1 MKIKT
6 LALALLTVVMFAAG
20 CASKMEQNVDSAHRK
35 ASAAAA
41 AYNATKGQS
50 AGIGEYSLPRL
61 SGDEVFLGS
70 SNIDDPIFSKNFTY
84 YTKGV
89 QTLSQVLNNI
99 SRIIEK
105 PVLAREVAVGEISQS
120 ASAPQSNPLDGLV
133 NIEFRGPLRSLLDQ
147 IGEQNDISWRYKS
160 GKIEFFKYES
170 RVFHM
175 SLPGGKKSVESSISL
190 SGVDSSGGSEGSSGS
205 SGGSS
210 GGGNV
215 SVSSEM
221 TISPWESVLQGV
233 SSILMPETFGQ
244 TADADSSAASLST
257 NGRYGYAV
265 ANPDLG
271 IITVTARPTYLDR
284 IENYIESINK
294 RFAQN
299 ILIDIR
305 VFSVT
310 LNDEFAAGFSLETV
324 INQVNFNGYG
334 LKLDALSV
342 AGPAILAP
350 ISGAQA
356 GSISSDMSFY
366 SKDFTGTASAVL
378 EALNAVGSASLETQG
393 QVLAING
400 QPAPF
405 QVANEVSYISSS
417 SQTQSDVGITS
428 SVETETR
435 VTGFTANFVPMILG
449 DNRILLQYQMQI
461 SSMDDILQIEQGDG
475 SIIQL
480 PQVSS
485 QTLQQ
490 QSFLHDGQTLM
501 LFSFAQDKNQAGK
514 SLSPLMFGK
523 NGRQNKQLLCIM
535 LHIRSTGDS
544 PVSHEVT
551 FLDPAKAYSSS
562 VTEKPAA

>member
-1 MKIKT
+1 MKFKVLT
-6 LALALLTVVMFAAG
+6 LVAMVAVFAVG
-20 CASKMEQNVDSAHRK
+20 CATKMDQNIAAVDQQTQK
-35 ASAAAA
+35 AAV
-41 AYNATKGQS
+41 AYQETKGQT
-50 AGIGEYSLPRL
+50 AGIGEYQMSRI
-61 SGDEVFLGS
+61 SGDEIFLGE
-70 SNIDDPIFSKNFTY
+70 NNVDDPLFSKNFTY

-89 QTLSQVLNNI
+89 QTLSQVLNNL
-99 SRIIEK
+99 SRIIGK
-105 PVLAREVAVGEISQS
+105 PVLAREVAVGEIV
-120 ASAPQSNPLDGLV
+120 ASATPQSNPLEGVVD
-133 NIEFRGPLRSLLDQ
+133 IEFRGPLRSLLDK
-147 IGEQNDISWRYKS
+147 IGEQNDISWRYKE
-160 GKIEFFKYES
+160 GRIEFYKYES

-175 SLPGGKKSVESSISL
+175 SLPGGTKNVESSISL
-190 SGVDSSGGSEGSSGS
+190 SGVSSGSSGSSDSGS

-210 GGGNV
+210 AGGGNV

-221 TISPWESVLQGV
+221 EISPWNSVLKGI
-233 SSILMPETFGQ
+233 SSILMSESLG
-244 TADADSSAASLST
+244 AAGGESESSSLAT
-257 NGRYGYAV
+257 TGRYGYAV

-284 IENYIESINK
+284 VETYVESINK

-305 VFSVT
+305 VFSVS
-310 LNDEFAAGFSLETV
+310 LGDELSAGFSLESV
-324 INQVNFNGYG
+324 INQVNFSGYG
-334 LKLDALSV
+334 LRLDQLAV

-350 ISGAQA
+350 ISGTQPGNISVDTSFFSKNFQGQA
-356 GSISSDMSFY
+356 DM
-366 SKDFTGTASAVL
+366 VL
-378 EALNAVGSASLETQG
+378 QALKGVGKASLQTQG

-405 QVANEVSYISSS
+405 QVASETSYISSS

-461 SSMDDILQIEQGDG
+461 SSLDNMLSVTQGDG

-490 QSFLHDGQTLM
+490 QSFMHDGQTLM
-501 LFSFAQDKNQAGK
+501 LFSFAQDKNRSGSNFGPFAISK
-514 SLSPLMFGK
+514 SAS
-523 NGRQNKQLLCIM
+523 QDKQLLVIM
-535 LHIRSTGDS
+535 LHIRSTGNS
-544 PVSHEVT
+544 PLSHEV
-551 FLDPAKAYSSS
+551 SSLGGHALPIDGMLWTLA
-562 VTEKPAA
+562 V